1 MNCDRKHVC
10 AKPDTGRPSCRQSAA
25 SRSLPA
31 GLRRGPQTPR
41 AALQTLPGLGLPAS
55 RRPEGLRLEDA
66 AAAREE
72 RPGVL
77 GSQARGPGTGPRYR
91 WLSLPSPRHTGK
103 TKHLP
108 APPTAGDPTGRP
120 HLCSSPLALRDRHP
134 VAGPALRPA
143 PAEPLW
149 PLAAPASSAG
159 RPEATLAARPEHAGL
174 ALPVTRRVGV
184 PAVSSLG
191 EARLAP
197 FLSRSSAEHFKA
209 PGEAKSPSGPR
220 HEADAVT
227 PRSRGKAG
235 ARGGKGVRP
244 GPRPG
249 APRSTPLSV
258 RPPQSRLWPTHRPSA
273 QQGSTSGLGPLGPAR
288 PGSLSP
294 AGSGPAEHTAPGR
307 AVGPPASPP
316 SSEDTLL
323 RGPGQRRPF
332 AHSPLAGLPGPRT
345 GHVPQSH
352 IHLPGD
358 TYPIRGLSVPER
370 SRGTATPPGVTLL
383 PRELAAGA
391 CA

>member
-31 GLRRGPQTPR
+31 GLRREPQTPR

-108 APPTAGDPTGRP
+108 APPTAGDPAGRP
-120 HLCSSPLALRDRHP
+120 HLCSSPPALRDRHP

-159 RPEATLAARPEHAGL
+159 RPEATLAARPGHAGL

-184 PAVSSLG
+184 PAVSSLV
-191 EARLAP
+191 EARLAL

-227 PRSRGKAG
+227 PAPGEKRGPEEVKGCGQDHGREPRDPLPSASVLLNPGFGPPIAPLPSRAAPPALDLSDPPGQGHSAPRAADQQSTQPRGGPWVPLPPCPLLKIHSSEGLGSDGPLPTVLWLGYQAPEQDTSPSPTSTSLATRTPSRGSASQSEAG
-235 ARGGKGVRP
+235 AQP
-244 GPRPG
+244 PR
-249 APRSTPLSV
+249 LV
-258 RPPQSRLWPTHRPSA
+258 
-273 QQGSTSGLGPLGPAR
+273 
-288 PGSLSP
+288 
-294 AGSGPAEHTAPGR
+294 
-307 AVGPPASPP
+307 
-316 SSEDTLL
+316 
-323 RGPGQRRPF
+323 
-332 AHSPLAGLPGPRT
+332 
-345 GHVPQSH
+345 
-352 IHLPGD
+352 
-358 TYPIRGLSVPER
+358 
-370 SRGTATPPGVTLL
+370 
-383 PRELAAGA
+383 
-391 CA
+391 

>member
-1 MNCDRKHVC
+1 MLI
-10 AKPDTGRPSCRQSAA
+10 AP
-25 SRSLPA
+25 
-31 GLRRGPQTPR
+31 GPEGQTPCR
-41 AALQTLPGLGLPAS
+41 WT
-55 RRPEGLRLEDA
+55 
-66 AAAREE
+66 
-72 RPGVL
+72 
-77 GSQARGPGTGPRYR
+77 GSQTCPSRASLASGSARKLSGTPGGHARGPPRAR
-91 WLSLPSPRHTGK
+91 WPRPPCHTQSGGARGLLP
-103 TKHLP
+103 
-108 APPTAGDPTGRP
+108 GRGE
-120 HLCSSPLALRDRHP
+120 
-134 VAGPALRPA
+134 AGPV
-143 PAEPLW
+143 PLTVIC
-149 PLAAPASSAG
+149 S
-159 RPEATLAARPEHAGL
+159 
-174 ALPVTRRVGV
+174 
-184 PAVSSLG
+184 
-191 EARLAP
+191 
-197 FLSRSSAEHFKA
+197 EHFKA

-235 ARGGKGVRP
+235 ARGGKGARP

-249 APRSTPLSV
+249 ALRSTPLSV

-358 TYPIRGLSVPER
+358 TYPIQGLSVPER

>member
-108 APPTAGDPTGRP
+108 APPTAGDPAGRP
-120 HLCSSPLALRDRHP
+120 HLCSSPPALRDRHP

-159 RPEATLAARPEHAGL
+159 CPEATLAARPGHAGL

-235 ARGGKGVRP
+235 ARGGKGARP

-249 APRSTPLSV
+249 ALRSTPLSV

-307 AVGPPASPP
+307 ALGPLPP
-316 SSEDTLL
+316 RPLLKIHSSEGLGSDGPLPTVLWLGYQAPEQDT
-323 RGPGQRRPF
+323 
-332 AHSPLAGLPGPRT
+332 SPSPTSTFLATRT
-345 GHVPQSH
+345 PSGGSASQS
-352 IHLPGD
+352 
-358 TYPIRGLSVPER
+358 E
-370 SRGTATPPGVTLL
+370 
-383 PRELAAGA
+383 AGA
-391 CA
+391 QPPRLV